1 MRSNRGF
8 TLIELM
14 IVAVVIAIIAAV
26 ALPAYNEQTRK
37 SRRSEARSGIQ
48 QLALGQER
56 WRANNP
62 SYTSTVSEAGGA
74 PQATYYTFALSNA
87 TATTYTI
94 TATPAGSQA
103 SDTECGTFS
112 YAFNAGTVSKS
123 PTTDGCW

>member
-48 QLALGQER
+48 QIALGQER

-62 SYTSTVSEAGGA
+62 AYTTVIAETGGA
-74 PQATYYTFALSNA
+74 PQATYYTFSLSNA
-87 TATTYTI
+87 SATTYTI
-94 TATPAGSQA
+94 TAAPAGSQT

-112 YAFNAGTVSKS
+112 YAFNAGAVSKL
-123 PTTDGCW
+123 PATAGCW